1 MEPSTRL
8 LEWYRPDPRR
18 QIYAIWGLGALLVLL
33 GAICASLALTRPW
46 GSALRVT
53 LALVGASCVI
63 AGPVSAIV
71 RLLRAMRDDD
81 YLALHASG
89 VVLVQAGQVTNIA
102 WDELLAAEQVAGPP
116 ETLVL
121 RRREGEPLVVHRRF
135 GELDVATLARRINH
149 LRSKVLLDLLR
160 P

>member
-1 MEPSTRL
+1 MERSAL

-18 QIYAIWGLGALLVLL
+18 QIYAIWALGVLLVLL

-46 GSALRVT
+46 GSGLRIA

-71 RLLRAMRDDD
+71 RLLHAMRDDD
-81 YLALHASG
+81 YLALHEEG
-89 VVLVQAGQVTNIA
+89 IVLARDGQVTNIG
-102 WDELLAAEQVAGPP
+102 WDELSSAERQAGPP
-116 ETLVL
+116 EALLL
-121 RRREGEPLVVHRRF
+121 RRREGALIIDRRF
-135 GELDVATLARRINH
+135 GGLDVATLARRINH

-160 P
+160 ER